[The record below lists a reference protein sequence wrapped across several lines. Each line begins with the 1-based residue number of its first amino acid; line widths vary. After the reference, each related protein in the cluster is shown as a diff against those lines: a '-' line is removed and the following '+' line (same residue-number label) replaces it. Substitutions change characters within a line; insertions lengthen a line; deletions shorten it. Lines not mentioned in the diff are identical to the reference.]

1 MLKNHD
7 WLKVRCAR
15 VQMGMVRASP
25 AFAALRVPLRCAKGR
40 GIPCPLATPFTLSL
54 ALSHRGRGDLLCSAL
69 ALGIVGE
76 GSCRCRAHP
85 PGIPRSFRFARS
97 RPFRVTKGAFRLEA
111 SAGGLDCFFDVLVGV
126 G

>member
-1 MLKNHD
+1 MRAKLYAKESR
-7 WLKVRCAR
+7 LTKGAMRAR
-15 VQMGMVRASP
+15 SDGNGS
-25 AFAALRVPLRCAKGR
+25 
-40 GIPCPLATPFTLSL
+40 GISCPLAAPFTLTL

-69 ALGIVGE
+69 ASGIVGE

-111 SAGGLDCFFDVLVGV
+111 FAGGLDCFFDVLVGV